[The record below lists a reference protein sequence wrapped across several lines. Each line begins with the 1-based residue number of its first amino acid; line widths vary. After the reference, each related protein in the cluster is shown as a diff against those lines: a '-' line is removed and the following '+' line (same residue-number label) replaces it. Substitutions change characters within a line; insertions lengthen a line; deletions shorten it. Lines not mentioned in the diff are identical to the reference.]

1 MRDPLVLNVASSRP
15 LNMQSSSRL
24 GSPSSSDVK
33 SEKYA
38 EEELKDFTES
48 FFLNKSSKNQLPT
61 FEDYELRNR
70 EIS

>member
-24 GSPSSSDVK
+24 GSPSSSELK
-33 SEKYA
+33 SEKNP

-48 FFLNKSSKNQLPT
+48 FFLNKSSKN
-61 FEDYELRNR
+61 
-70 EIS
+70 